1 MTSTIEPS
9 FDPHSTL
16 PPAPEPRQLRI
27 AFTGSGSEYLRIWI
41 VNLLLTLV
49 TLGLYYPWAKVRR
62 LRYFY
67 GNTLVDGAALDFHG
81 NPKKMLK
88 GTLLVAVLFGLYSAA
103 GRFSQVAGLIALLL
117 LAAVMPALLRA
128 SLQFRLANTSWRGL
142 RFQFKGN
149 MPDAYRAVL
158 PLYVPAILILG
169 LTVFAPE
176 VDSDKP
182 PLWIGFSM
190 LGLALLTLLMC
201 PWSFWKFKQYQHAHY
216 ALAQLQTRFSATAGA
231 FYKLGGKMFGWGML
245 AALALPL
252 VGVAVFFATK
262 PHFNKGPFQAA
273 LLGLLPLLVML
284 GLLIAIKPYAVA
296 RSQNL
301 VWNHT
306 GNDDLQFHSD
316 LRFKPMFWLTLKN
329 WLLVLITLGFYW
341 PFAAVAMTRM
351 RLQAAS
357 ISSRIEPDT
366 LVGHRVGSG
375 SAAVGDAAGDFLGID
390 IGL

>member
-9 FDPHSTL
+9 FDPHATL
-16 PPAPEPRQLRI
+16 PPAPEPHQLRI

-88 GTLLVAVLFGLYSAA
+88 GTLLVALLFGLYSAA
-103 GRFSQVAGLIALLL
+103 GRFSPVAGLVALLL

-128 SLQFRLANTSWRGL
+128 SLQFRLANTTWRGL

-149 MPDAYRAVL
+149 MPDAYWAVL
-158 PLYVPAILILG
+158 PLYVPTILIVG
-169 LTVFAPE
+169 LTALAPAME
-176 VDSDKP
+176 P
-182 PLWIGFSM
+182 GHEPRWM
-190 LGLALLTLLMC
+190 LTSLSGLGLLTLLMF
-201 PWSFWKFKQYQHAHY
+201 PWSFWKFKQYQHNHY
-216 ALAQLQTRFSATAGA
+216 ALAHLQTRFNATASS
-231 FYKLGGKMFGWGML
+231 FYKLGRNMIGWGVL
-245 AALALPL
+245 AGAALPL
-252 VGVAVFFATK
+252 IVVAVIFVTK
-262 PHFNKGPFQAA
+262 PKVNGGPLQAA
-273 LLGLLPLLVML
+273 LIGLLPLLLML

-296 RSQNL
+296 RAQNL

-306 GNDDLQFHSD
+306 GNNDLQFHSD

-351 RLQAAS
+351 RLQATS
-357 ISSRIEPDT
+357 ISSRIELDT